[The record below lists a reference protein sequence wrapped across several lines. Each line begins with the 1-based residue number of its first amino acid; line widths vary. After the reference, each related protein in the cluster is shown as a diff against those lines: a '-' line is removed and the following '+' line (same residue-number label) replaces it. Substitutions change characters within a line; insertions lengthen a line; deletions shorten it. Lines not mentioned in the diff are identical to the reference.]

1 MADPAAQRTAPTASP
16 LTTGPL
22 AGASGVAVST
32 LRFYERQG
40 LLAPEGRSSGG
51 YRQYSPD
58 SVRRVRFIRRA
69 QELGFTLREVREVL
83 ALSDE
88 PERIVLDDV
97 AEQVADKLA
106 ELDQRIAD
114 LRGVRASL
122 ALLVESGPAHP
133 TCPVID
139 AIA

>member
-1 MADPAAQRTAPTASP
+1 MADPAAQRPAPSASP

-22 AGASGVAVST
+22 ADASGVAVST

-40 LLAPEGRSSGG
+40 LLSPEGRSSGG

-114 LRGVRASL
+114 LRGVRAAL
-122 ALLVESGPAHP
+122 ALLVESPVHP